1 MLVLTSNV
9 FHAPVERFSKPVI
22 ATLLL
27 LEDASLP
34 SPPFHLLE
42 SNYMS
47 NWVDITDEPTT
58 EVTSSRGRL
67 TIRTDYTGLL
77 AVASVNTDMSQIM
90 QMAVKSVFSEEP
102 IVLQL

>member
-1 MLVLTSNV
+1 MFTC
-9 FHAPVERFSKPVI
+9 
-22 ATLLL
+22 ATLDYITTHAKLQKR
-27 LEDASLP
+27 
-34 SPPFHLLE
+34 
-42 SNYMS
+42 NY
-47 NWVDITDEPTT
+47 NWVDITDQPTT